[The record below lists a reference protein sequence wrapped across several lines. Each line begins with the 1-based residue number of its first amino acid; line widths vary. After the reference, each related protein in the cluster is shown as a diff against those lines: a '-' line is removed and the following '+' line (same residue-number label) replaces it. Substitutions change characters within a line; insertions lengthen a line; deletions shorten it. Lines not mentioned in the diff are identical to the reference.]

1 MLVSKSKMPKSGLW
15 AAGLLALALAAL
27 SPLEAAAQMMVRAS
41 ITIKDSAT
49 QQPIE
54 GVKVTVVFKETN
66 FTDSRSTN
74 KKGQITFTL
83 KNGPVDYQITLEKD
97 GYNPATST
105 LRPVLG
111 QVVNQTY
118 FIDPLN
124 REPVA
129 AAPDPTAKLT
139 PAEETFNQGVLELQE
154 GRLAAAQA
162 KFEEALQLDP
172 KLLAADSALGGIH
185 LENKD
190 FAAAEASARKVVTA
204 DAKNPRGQR
213 LLYEALRG
221 QGRNDE
227 AEEVLK
233 LLVGL
238 EKGGDTTA
246 MLYNEGAEALR
257 LGDTKTARERFEKVL
272 ELKPDLDQ
280 ARSALMVI
288 YIKSKEY
295 AKAAET
301 AEAVLLVK
309 PNDVNAKRVRYD
321 AYKGLGDAAKTKE
334 AFDVLAAADPRV
346 LVKGIYE
353 EAQAAFNNND
363 TTTAMKLLDQLDA
376 IDPNQPKAL
385 YLRGLC
391 LVNLGRNGEARAA
404 LEKFLA
410 LAPNDPQAKSAREML
425 PFLK

>member
-1 MLVSKSKMPKSGLW
+1 MLVSSNKMPKTGLW
-15 AAGLLALALAAL
+15 AAGLLALALAVL
-27 SPLEAAAQMMVRAS
+27 SPLEAGAQMMVRAS

-54 GVKVTVVFKETN
+54 GAKVTIVFKETN
-66 FTDSRSTN
+66 FTDTRNTN
-74 KKGQITFTL
+74 KKGQSTFTL
-83 KNGPVDYQITLEKD
+83 RNGPVDYQVTLERD

-118 FIDPLN
+118 YLDPLN
-124 REPVA
+124 SA
-129 AAPDPTAKLT
+129 AAAPTPDPTARLT
-139 PAEETFNQGVLELQE
+139 PAEETFNQGVLALQD
-154 GRLAAAQA
+154 GKLAEALG
-162 KFEEALQLDP
+162 KFEESLQLDP
-172 KLLAADSALGGIH
+172 NLLAAHSAIAGIH

-190 FAAAEASARKVVTA
+190 FAEAEAGARKVVAA
-204 DAKNPRGQR
+204 DPRNPRGQR

-233 LLVGL
+233 LLVDL

-246 MLYNEGAEALR
+246 MLYNEGAEAVR

-272 ELKPDLDQ
+272 EIKPDLEQ
-280 ARSALMVI
+280 ARAALMVI

-295 AKAAET
+295 AKAAAT

-309 PNDVNAKRVRYD
+309 PDDVNAKRIRYD
-321 AYKGLGDAAKTKE
+321 AYKALGDEAKTKE
-334 AFDVLAAADPRV
+334 AFDVLAAADPKV
-346 LVKGIYE
+346 LVKGLYE

-363 TTTAMKLLDQLDA
+363 TQTAMKLLDQIEG

-391 LVNLGRNGEARAA
+391 LVNLGKNAEARAV
-404 LEKFLA
+404 LEKFVA
-410 LAPNDPQAKSAREML
+410 LAPNDPQAKNAKEMI

>member
-129 AAPDPTAKLT
+129 A
-139 PAEETFNQGVLELQE
+139 AEETFNQGVLELQE

>member
-15 AAGLLALALAAL
+15 AAGLLAFALAAL

-66 FTDSRSTN
+66 FTDSRTTN

-118 FIDPLN
+118 FIDALN

-129 AAPDPTAKLT
+129 PAPDPTAKLT
-139 PAEETFNQGVLELQE
+139 PAEETFNQGVLEQQE

-172 KLLAADSALGGIH
+172 KLLAADSALAGIH